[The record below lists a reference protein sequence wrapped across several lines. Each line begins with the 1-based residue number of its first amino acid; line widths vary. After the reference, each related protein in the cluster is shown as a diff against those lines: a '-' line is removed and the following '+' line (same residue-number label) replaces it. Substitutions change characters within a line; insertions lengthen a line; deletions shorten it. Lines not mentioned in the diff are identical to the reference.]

1 MAGQEQTGQNESM
14 VQAMNKLQDKA
25 NKLENGL
32 KSAIEIILQLGR
44 QLNEVQGVEQFS
56 NQLTENVDELE
67 TIDSVVDLLGY
78 MRNDKRNLLVRNP
91 RIQQLVQ
98 NSVSLFSASAQR
110 DEPL

>member
-1 MAGQEQTGQNESM
+1 M

-98 NSVSLFSASAQR
+98 NSVSLFSSSAQR

>member
-1 MAGQEQTGQNESM
+1 M

-32 KSAIEIILQLGR
+32 KSAIEIILQVGR

>member
-1 MAGQEQTGQNESM
+1 M